1 MDITR
6 EEVED
11 QYELTLTDNQWS
23 ILLEEVA
30 GREDDEEIWDVIDN
44 TIADLE
50 FLEAEYAWWA
60 EQVKKAQANI

>member
-11 QYELTLTDNQWS
+11 QYEIVLTDNQWS
-23 ILLEEVA
+23 ILLEEVE
-30 GREDDEEIWDVIDN
+30 GREAGEEIWDVIDN

-60 EQVKKAQANI
+60 EQVKKAQADN